1 MPSNI
6 TASSLAAAN
15 GVGVKNV
22 QFSPSANTLARKI
35 LLIGTYDE
43 TTKTSIVPDV
53 PLLVTSKEDVGDR
66 LGFGFMLYR
75 LAKSAFIGSSGIET
89 WVVPQEENVAAAFAQ
104 GSITVTASSASAG
117 TLYLYIAGESR

>member
-35 LLIGTYDE
+35 LLIRTYDE
-43 TTKTSIVPDV
+43 MIKTSIVPDA
-53 PLLVTSKEDVGDR
+53 PLLMISKEDVGDR
-66 LGFGFMLYR
+66 LGFGFMIPL
-75 LAKSAFIGSSGIET
+75 
-89 WVVPQEENVAAAFAQ
+89 
-104 GSITVTASSASAG
+104 
-117 TLYLYIAGESR
+117 